1 MLKKASRVYFVLKED
16 VPYVEKVRRP
26 SCVLPTAVRI
36 NPDRKPFFRR
46 QLEYKHKK
54 LLKDIKR
61 QGPNRFVNITRRS
74 VKVEYAAKDHW
85 RW

>member
-1 MLKKASRVYFVLKED
+1 MCLTSRRCVGFLRS
-16 VPYVEKVRRP
+16 PP
-26 SCVLPTAVRI
+26 SESTLTESF
-36 NPDRKPFFRR
+36 FFRR